1 MHVPNWCLEVYN
13 TRPTPIMMIHSVMS
27 NIGLNFQVLERMG
40 FIASVSCWD
49 LSLSLSIYIWLNS
62 LSFPEM
68 LGKDFICPT
77 LLCLFSFV
85 SARGE
90 RDQVTA
96 SVLQPA
102 IMYVPL
108 NSFFLPSQECL
119 IGKGFYLSNS
129 FCTCF
134 FVFMYGERKQVAV
147 SVFQSANYL
156 PLNSFSPFPR
166 MLHWQRFDLSNSFV
180 FVCLF
185 VCLSLHIVEG
195 MKSQPLC
202 LHAAKH
208 VPFPSPNVVF
218 YWQYV
223 WVHWC
228 EL

>member
-1 MHVPNWCLEVYN
+1 MTFY
-13 TRPTPIMMIHSVMS
+13 S
-27 NIGLNFQVLERMG
+27 
-40 FIASVSCWD
+40 
-49 LSLSLSIYIWLNS
+49 IWLNS
-62 LSFPEM
+62 FSFPEM

-77 LLCLFSFV
+77 LLCLFPFV

-102 IMYVPL
+102 MYVPL
-108 NSFFLPSQECL
+108 NSFFSLPKNAL
-119 IGKGFYLSNS
+119 IGKGFYFVQL

-134 FVFMYGERKQVAV
+134 FVFMYGERKQVAA

-185 VCLSLHIVEG
+185 VCLCTLWKG
-195 MKSQPLC
+195 
-202 LHAAKH
+202 
-208 VPFPSPNVVF
+208 
-218 YWQYV
+218 
-223 WVHWC
+223 
-228 EL
+228 

>member
-1 MHVPNWCLEVYN
+1 MTFY
-13 TRPTPIMMIHSVMS
+13 S
-27 NIGLNFQVLERMG
+27 
-40 FIASVSCWD
+40 
-49 LSLSLSIYIWLNS
+49 IWLNS
-62 LSFPEM
+62 FSFPEM
-68 LGKDFICPT
+68 LGKDSICST

-102 IMYVPL
+102 MYVPL
-108 NSFFLPSQECL
+108 NSFFFPSQECL

-129 FCTCF
+129 FVLVSLSSGMVKGSKSQPPCSSLPTIYHWTLSLPSQECF
-134 FVFMYGERKQVAV
+134 IGMIWLVELFR
-147 SVFQSANYL
+147 
-156 PLNSFSPFPR
+156 
-166 MLHWQRFDLSNSFV
+166 
-180 FVCLF
+180 VCLF
-185 VCLSLHIVEG
+185 VCLSLHIVEW